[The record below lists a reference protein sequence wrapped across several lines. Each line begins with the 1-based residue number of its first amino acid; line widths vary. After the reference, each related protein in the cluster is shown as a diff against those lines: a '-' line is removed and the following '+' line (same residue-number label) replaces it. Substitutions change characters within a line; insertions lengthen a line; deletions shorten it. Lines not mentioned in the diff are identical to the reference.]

1 MGRYTDPVCR
11 LCRREG
17 KKLFLKG
24 ERCYSPKCP
33 IEKKAAFPPGQHGP
47 RGRRRI
53 SDYGRQL
60 RAKQAFKRMYGVTE
74 RQLKNY
80 FKRAKK
86 DKTGKPGEV
95 LLSLLESRLD
105 NVLFRLGFV
114 PSRSVSRQLVTH
126 GHVLVDN
133 KKVDQAGYQVKAGQI
148 VTLSPKSLKLIQV
161 KKAIAEKYQPPAWLK
176 KKAAVGKMDHFP
188 KREEIDTDI
197 EEEIIVEF
205 YSR

>member
-1 MGRYTDPVCR
+1 MARYTDPVCR

-33 IEKKAAFPPGQHGP
+33 IEKRIALPPGQHGP
-47 RGRRRI
+47 KGRRRI

-60 RAKQAFKRMYGVTE
+60 RTKQAFKRMYGITE

-80 FKRAKK
+80 FQKARE
-86 DKTGKPGEV
+86 DKTGKSGEV
-95 LLSLLESRLD
+95 LFSLLESRLD

-114 PSRSVSRQLVTH
+114 PSRSLSRQLVTH

-133 KKVDQAGYQVKAGQI
+133 QKVDQPSFQVKPGQI
-148 VTLSPKSLKLIQV
+148 VTLSPKSLKLTQV
-161 KKAIAEKYQPPAWLK
+161 KKAIAEKYQSPPWLK

-197 EEEIIVEF
+197 EEELIVEF